1 METRDKYSTIEQYDA
16 FISVNDSIAQEVLEL
31 ISRLE
36 EAERNHIQY
45 YPAITNAK
53 CLGEE
58 ASEYG
63 ERTLRTL
70 IAKYSKGEDIEIIR
84 SYLQE
89 VTDAFIQ
96 NQKYKGGFS
105 YDHYIW
111 ALSIVIILDVENQT
125 ERVFKSIPLSNDYL
139 INYLISSQISS
150 LEMPACEKFYFE
162 LPYRS
167 TKEVIDLAGQ
177 GKKEEAVKRL
187 KKYLTREWYRGNA
200 ELGWHNDHKSKFN
213 LHFGYWSFESGALV
227 KILGLDD
234 SSLKGLQYYPYDMV
248 HWNDK
253 KTE

>member
-16 FISVNDSIAQEVLEL
+16 LISTSDSIAQKKSEL

-36 EAERNHIQY
+36 EAERNHIQLY
-45 YPAITNAK
+45 TAITNAER
-53 CLGEE
+53 LGGE
-58 ASEYG
+58 ASGYWEK
-63 ERTLRTL
+63 TLRTL
-70 IAKYSKGEDIEIIR
+70 IAKYSKGEDVEIIR
-84 SYLQE
+84 SCLQI
-89 VTDAFIQ
+89 VADAFIQ
-96 NQKYKGGFS
+96 NQKYKGAFR
-105 YDHYIW
+105 YDYFIW
-111 ALSIVIILDVENQT
+111 TLSIVIILDVENQT